1 MLIQYMRPNIHDAYG
16 VKFTPGVND
25 IPVDKWEKELSKDS
39 EIKRLVEEGH
49 MIVLKKD
56 AKDAKEADKTPSLL
70 EFSEKKAIK
79 FVQETWKD
87 ELLAEWES
95 HETRPA
101 VKRAISE
108 KRAEL
113 AKDAAKRA
121 EKK

>member
-1 MLIQYMRPNIHDAYG
+1 MLVQYMRPNIHDAYG

-25 IPVDKWEKELSKDS
+25 VPVEKWEQCMKDS
-39 EIKRLVEEGH
+39 EIQRLVEEGQ

-70 EFSEKKAIK
+70 EFSEKKAVK

-87 ELLAEWES
+87 ELLADWES